1 MAARAPVRVVAIIVF
16 FLLSQ
21 QQKLVPAS
29 VPLTAG
35 REVRVTWGPS
45 VPRPLAA
52 GRWLAIFNVQSS
64 CCPVPQAQA
73 SQPDAV
79 SEGVGRK
86 TEARTPVSHTH
97 GTCQVSQ
104 KGLEKSLGSGPIPE
118 LTSQAW

>member
-1 MAARAPVRVVAIIVF
+1 MAACAPVRVVAIIVF

-52 GRWLAIFNVQSS
+52 GRWLAIFNVQCS
-64 CCPVPQAQA
+64 CCPIPQAQA

-79 SEGVGRK
+79 SEGVGQNPCLTYTRHLPGFAEGIGEK
-86 TEARTPVSHTH
+86 LGFWTH
-97 GTCQVSQ
+97 
-104 KGLEKSLGSGPIPE
+104 P
-118 LTSQAW
+118 